1 MRRTAATLLA
11 CLALA
16 AHASSTMA
24 VRVLDWMVPVPA
36 GWTPQVPS
44 SPMRL
49 AQFTAGSRDGSAD
62 AAVFHFGLAGGGSV
76 QENIDRWASQF
87 LTEAGQ
93 PATPRIEKGNASG
106 MPVTWVAIDGRYA
119 RGVGTETILT
129 VVNLDPHGPQ
139 EGLVTVPYELGVPPV
154 FEVTDLL
161 EDTTHTWRMGGNYV
175 RLDPAERPAH
185 VLRVEARA

>member
-119 RGVGTETILT
+119 RGVGT
-129 VVNLDPHGPQ
+129 GPQ
-139 EGLVTVPYELGVPPV
+139 GQGAANQSLRVAV
-154 FEVTDLL
+154 L
-161 EDTTHTWRMGGNYV
+161 ETPAGN
-175 RLDPAERPAH
+175 LFFQLWGDRPA
-185 VLRVEARA
+185 VARQEGAFRLMVQSLKRGP